1 MAVSKFGKFVWLSC
15 SSSYVIRTDAFVP
28 KNDDLRW
35 VQPISGSSG
44 INEINDDSEAISAF
58 GTREYWD
65 DLYSGR
71 GDFPAD
77 EYT

>member
-1 MAVSKFGKFVWLSC
+1 MAASKFGKFFWLSC
-15 SSSYVIRTDAFVP
+15 SSSYVITDAWVQ
-28 KNDDLRW
+28 NNVGIRR
-35 VQPISGSSG
+35 VQPIIGSSEV
-44 INEINDDSEAISAF
+44 NEINDDSEAISAF